1 MSKFIQIELS
11 RLNPRVLQVLTQEN
25 TIFAYPGETG
35 YSLACSIYDQ
45 KSLEKITKLRNLS
58 KNHNFTICCSDI
70 KIAAKYANIDNKAFK
85 FIKNNTPS
93 STTFILPATNLTP
106 KKLSNKKRK
115 TLGVRISKNPLDQ
128 AIVNLFNGAF
138 ISTSC
143 VNEQETNDIYISAE
157 NINTLFSGQ
166 IDYIIKT
173 TEVKLMNPSTI
184 IDCSINEYAI
194 LREGADKV
202 TL

>member
-1 MSKFIQIELS
+1 MNKFIQLDSS
-11 RLNPRVLQVLTQEN
+11 RLNPRSLQAITQKN

-45 KSLEKITKLRNLS
+45 KALERITKIRNLS

-70 KIAAKYANIDNKAFK
+70 KTAAKYANIDNKAFK

-115 TLGVRISKNPLDQ
+115 TLGIRIPNAMLDQ
-128 AIVNLFNGAF
+128 TIVTLFNGAF

-143 VNEQETNDIYISAE
+143 INEKETNDIYISAE
-157 NINTLFSGQ
+157 DINTLFSGK
-166 IDYIIKT
+166 IDHIIK
-173 TEVKLMNPSTI
+173 TEVKLINPSTI
-184 IDCSINEYAI
+184 IDCSINEYI
-194 LREGADKV
+194 VIREGEETIK
-202 TL
+202 L